1 MNVLAIIPVR
11 KGSKGVPGK
20 NLKLLNG
27 YPLVSYGIC
36 SAKNA
41 KLVNKVVV
49 CTDSEEMA
57 QIARDHKVNVFMRP
71 PETATDTAH
80 VELAIQLTI
89 KDQEKKGFKPDVVLL
104 IQCTSPLRLSE
115 DIDNAIKKQLETKC
129 DSIVSVSETPSH
141 FHPYWQKEIVN
152 DQLQSIK
159 MALDHAQETEVDFFE
174 KKKFRNRQEL
184 PGKYYWKNGAIYLF
198 TYNTIMNI
206 GNRYGNDCRSI
217 IIPSER
223 LANIDSLEDFEYA
236 EYLLKTN
243 KVKLDFSLDK

>member
-1 MNVLAIIPVR
+1 MNILAIIPVR

-57 QIARDHKVNVFMRP
+57 NIARSYNIDVYMRP

-80 VELAIQLTI
+80 VEHAIKLTI
-89 KDQEKKGFKPDVVLL
+89 EDQEKKGFKPEVVLL
-104 IQCTSPLRLSE
+104 IQCTSPLRLAK
-115 DIDNAIKKQLETKC
+115 DIDEAIKKQFETNC
-129 DSIVSVSETPSH
+129 DSVVSVSETPSH

-152 DQLQSIK
+152 DRLQSIK
-159 MALDHAQETEVDFFE
+159 MALDHAKEQEVDFFE

-198 TYNTIMNI
+198 TYDTIMKV

-223 LANIDSLEDFEYA
+223 LANIDTVEDFECA
-236 EYLLKTN
+236 EYLLKTG
-243 KVKLDFSLDK
+243 KVKLDFSL